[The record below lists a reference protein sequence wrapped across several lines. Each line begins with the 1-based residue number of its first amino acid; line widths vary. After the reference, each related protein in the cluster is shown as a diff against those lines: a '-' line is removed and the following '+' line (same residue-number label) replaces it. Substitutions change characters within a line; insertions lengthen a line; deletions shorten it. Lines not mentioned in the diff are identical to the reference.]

1 MSLKRLLLCI
11 IGICV
16 AIWALSATYS
26 SYKNRQKDIE
36 QGKEMGFMQT
46 LSFAYSTYSFSSMK
60 TAKERIKPY
69 AEKLYKEEL
78 AKGKTDKK
86 FKGFT
91 AMGYYAD
98 ALDKY
103 EDEIGSMYRF
113 AIYMP
118 VILVILIVIALVMSI
133 SFGLSAM
140 RPLSFEKKATVF
152 NK

>member
-1 MSLKRLLLCI
+1 MSLKRLLLCL

-16 AIWALSATYS
+16 TIWALSATYS
-26 SYKNRQKDIE
+26 SCKNRQKEIE
-36 QGKEMGFMQT
+36 QGKEMSFIQT

-69 AEKLYKEEL
+69 AEKLYNEEL

-91 AMGYYAD
+91 ALGYYID

-103 EDEIGSMYRF
+103 EDQIGKNYRF
-113 AIYMP
+113 AVYMP
-118 VILVILIVIALVMSI
+118 VILVILIIIALIMSI

-140 RPLSFEKKATVF
+140 RPLSFEEKATVF

>member
-1 MSLKRLLLCI
+1 MNFKRLLPYL

-16 AIWALSATYS
+16 VIFAISSSCSA
-26 SYKNRQKDIE
+26 YKDRQKEIE
-36 QGKEMGFMQT
+36 EGKAMSFTQT

-103 EDEIGSMYRF
+103 EDQIGAQYRF

-118 VILVILIVIALVMSI
+118 IILVILIAIALIMSI
-133 SFGLSAM
+133 TFGLSAM